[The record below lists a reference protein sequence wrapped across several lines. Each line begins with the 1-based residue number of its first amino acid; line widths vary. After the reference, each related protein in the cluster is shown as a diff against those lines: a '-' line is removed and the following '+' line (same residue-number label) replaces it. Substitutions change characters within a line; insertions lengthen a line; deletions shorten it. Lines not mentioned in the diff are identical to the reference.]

1 MESGRPRFPQ
11 LTLESLD
18 PSVRPLAEEI
28 VRISRSG
35 LGGPYN
41 ALLRS
46 PVLAERTKRL
56 LDYLRF
62 DSSVPLRLNEFA
74 ILIQARLWTSQLQ
87 WRAHYPLALQHG
99 LAEGVALDLREGRR
113 PRGMRPDEEAVYDF
127 CLELA
132 LRHEVG
138 DAIFERVRGHLSEQQ
153 VVDLVAVFGT
163 YVTVA
168 MLLGV
173 SEARVPDGE
182 PVPLAPLPPD
192 APMLRLP
199 SIPPVAP

>member
-1 MESGRPRFPQ
+1 MASGRPRFPQ
-11 LTLESLD
+11 LTLDSLD
-18 PSVRPLAEEI
+18 PAVRPLAEEI

-46 PVLAERTKRL
+46 PVLAERAKRL

-87 WRAHYPLALQHG
+87 WRAHHPLALRHG
-99 LAEGVALDLREGRR
+99 LPESVAADLREGRR

-127 CLELA
+127 CVELA

-138 DAIFERVRGHLSEQQ
+138 DTAFERIRHHLSEQQ

-168 MLLGV
+168 MLLSV

-182 PVPLAPLPPD
+182 PLPLPPLARD
-192 APMLRLP
+192 APILRSP
-199 SIPPVAP
+199 TASP

>member
-1 MESGRPRFPQ
+1 MPAPPARFAQ
-11 LTLESLD
+11 ITLDTLD
-18 PSVRPLAEEI
+18 PGIRPLAEEI
-28 VRISRSG
+28 IRISRSG

-62 DSSVPLRLNEFA
+62 ESSVPPRLNELA
-74 ILIQARLWTSQLQ
+74 ILIQARLWTSQIQ
-87 WRAHYPLALQHG
+87 WRAHCPLALAHG
-99 LAEGVALDLREGRR
+99 LSEAVASDLREGRR
-113 PRGMRPDEEAVYDF
+113 PRGMQADEEAVYDF
-127 CLELA
+127 CVELA

-138 DAIFERVRGHLSEQQ
+138 DRAFRALRAHLDEQQ

-168 MLLGV
+168 MLLSV
-173 SEARVPDGE
+173 SEARVPEGE
-182 PVPLAPLPPD
+182 PLPLPPLPHD
-192 APMLRLP
+192 APMLHDKGL
-199 SIPPVAP
+199 AP